1 MPTDLKEKAKM
12 TVNMS
17 SKTTVKNLI
26 TALLEMPMENEIE
39 ICVKNENGK
48 IRYTNI
54 CSIYT
59 DEYNGNNKVIIADW
73 LI

>member
-1 MPTDLKEKAKM
+1 M

-59 DEYNGNNKVIIADW
+59 DEYNGNNKVIIAD
-73 LI
+73 